1 MAETLTQQGS
11 RALTH
16 FKQGATT
23 ISTGV
28 GVLWVVHLVNVLSLG
43 MLNSFGIFPRT
54 WEGLVGILFAP
65 FLHGSIE
72 HLLMNTLSFVLLGGI
87 LVMRGRREFWAV
99 SVLGALGS
107 GLGAWLIGA
116 AGSVHIGLS
125 GVLFAY
131 LGFLMARGFFERSV
145 GTILLSLAVILTFG
159 SMVWGVLPLTA
170 GVSWEAHL
178 FGLLSGIGA
187 ASRYGRRS

>member
-1 MAETLTQQGS
+1 MADTLTQQGS
-11 RALTH
+11 RAIAH
-16 FKQGATT
+16 FKAGAST

-28 GVLWVVHLVNVLSLG
+28 GVLWLVYAVNFLSMGLVNT
-43 MLNSFGIFPRT
+43 FGIYPRT

-72 HLLMNTLSFVLLGGI
+72 HLLMNTISFVLLGGI
-87 LVMRGRREFWAV
+87 LILRGQREFWAV
-99 SVLGALGS
+99 SVMGALGS

-116 AGSVHIGLS
+116 SGSMHLGLS

-187 ASRYGRRS
+187 ASRYNRSR